1 MQINRI
7 LHTDFGKKLISIIL
21 GLGIASLFRKVC
33 NDRNCLVFKGPE
45 IDIVDNKIF
54 KQNGKCY
61 KFNKNNETCKETV
74 KTVINF

>member
-33 NDRNCLVFKGPE
+33 NDRNWLVFKGPE

-61 KFNKNNETCKETV
+61 KFNKNN
-74 KTVINF
+74 